1 MSIWTKVIL
10 VLSGAF
16 MLSAV
21 MASCSSGPTTVE
33 IVQTTK
39 AQNKLDNA
47 AATREAALAAG
58 ENPDEVQVKIAE
70 GSQADKINKQRAA
83 TATAQAAEGIEAVGS
98 GSDVEQEKAVLD
110 VEMPDGPALSPEDC
124 VPVLWDEDTKKTV
137 KGDTIQCVKIDIG
150 SRGAEGTRFDPEI
163 AKITIGSTVSWS
175 NDRLSASSAASDE
188 GQEES
193 WNSGE
198 LKKELFGANRTFEHT
213 FNTVGCFTYA
223 SLFSGDNTAGAGL
236 GAICVVEE

>member
-1 MSIWTKVIL
+1 
-10 VLSGAF
+10 

-70 GSQADKINKQRAA
+70 GS
-83 TATAQAAEGIEAVGS
+83 
-98 GSDVEQEKAVLD
+98 GSDIKQEKAVLD
-110 VEMPDGPALSPEDC
+110 IEIPDGPALSPEDC

>member
-83 TATAQAAEGIEAVGS
+83 TATA
-98 GSDVEQEKAVLD
+98 
-110 VEMPDGPALSPEDC
+110 
-124 VPVLWDEDTKKTV
+124 
-137 KGDTIQCVKIDIG
+137 
-150 SRGAEGTRFDPEI
+150 
-163 AKITIGSTVSWS
+163 
-175 NDRLSASSAASDE
+175 
-188 GQEES
+188 
-193 WNSGE
+193 
-198 LKKELFGANRTFEHT
+198 
-213 FNTVGCFTYA
+213 
-223 SLFSGDNTAGAGL
+223 
-236 GAICVVEE
+236 